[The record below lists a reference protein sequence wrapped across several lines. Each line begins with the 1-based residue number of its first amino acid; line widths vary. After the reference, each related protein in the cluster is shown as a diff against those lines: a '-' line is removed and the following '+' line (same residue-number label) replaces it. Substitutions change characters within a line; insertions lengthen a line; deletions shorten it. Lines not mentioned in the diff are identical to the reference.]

1 MYDYMVLGQF
11 LPAHLP
17 SRQLPPPRQLSPGLF
32 PPRKI
37 APLGKSPRQFP
48 PRTIVLPPR

>member
-17 SRQLPPPRQLSPGLF
+17 SRQLSPGLF

-37 APLGKSPRQFP
+37 APLGNSPRQFP